1 MVRKMAGEK
10 RNDREWRIK
19 RDKDTQTHTAVGQT
33 LREPQDLAR
42 VLPGSWDLASAP
54 PPASSEQAGRVGTFC
69 TPAPGRHSLWEQ
81 SEGVKRA

>member
-54 PPASSEQAGRVGTFC
+54 PPQPAVNRQEELGHSVHPHLAGTVSGNSQK
-69 TPAPGRHSLWEQ
+69 G
-81 SEGVKRA
+81 